1 MVAFAWHL
9 QPSKPRAQQDGSNF
23 SQLSQPG
30 PNLAFSHLFGLAG
43 DAYPGVLSSSCIF
56 SAFSCRKMVKA
67 RSLLKGK
74 IPTSRSF
81 SPARNRKKMT
91 TTDAKADSPVAA
103 VTDHMTKLQ
112 AAGSWDTDELSY
124 EKHHAGEAKKGEPAD
139 GRPSLEDHHRGIFS
153 IRKLHKQHKEKTHPL
168 DWGYPGELSKEE
180 VDCFVSDFCLV
191 ACAQF
196 FWRCRKAETA

>member
-1 MVAFAWHL
+1 
-9 QPSKPRAQQDGSNF
+9 
-23 SQLSQPG
+23 
-30 PNLAFSHLFGLAG
+30 
-43 DAYPGVLSSSCIF
+43 
-56 SAFSCRKMVKA
+56 MVKA

-91 TTDAKADSPVAA
+91 TDAAKPESPVAA

-124 EKHHAGEAKKGEPAD
+124 EKHHAGEAKAAAAGD
-139 GRPSLEDHHRGIFS
+139 GRPSLEDHHKGIFS

-180 VDCFVSDFCLV
+180 VDCFVSVFIII
-191 ACAQF
+191 CAYIFLAIPAYGGDRTRQGGTMTHLLLGT
-196 FWRCRKAETA
+196 RTAKNCVVVK

>member
-1 MVAFAWHL
+1 MPPPGIF
-9 QPSKPRAQQDGSNF
+9 PSAT
-23 SQLSQPG
+23 
-30 PNLAFSHLFGLAG
+30 
-43 DAYPGVLSSSCIF
+43 
-56 SAFSCRKMVKA
+56 MVKA

-81 SPARNRKKMT
+81 SPARAKKKMT
-91 TTDAKADSPVAA
+91 TDTDSPVAA

-124 EKHHAGEAKKGEPAD
+124 EKHHAGEAKKEPAAD
-139 GRPSLEDHHRGIFS
+139 GRPSLEDHHKGIFS

-180 VDCFVSDFCLV
+180 VDCFVSVFFCWFVLCFLFFGDARRWRRPHEAGGGTMTHLLV
-191 ACAQF
+191 GTWIFKDSLASN
-196 FWRCRKAETA
+196 

>member
-1 MVAFAWHL
+1 
-9 QPSKPRAQQDGSNF
+9 
-23 SQLSQPG
+23 
-30 PNLAFSHLFGLAG
+30 
-43 DAYPGVLSSSCIF
+43 
-56 SAFSCRKMVKA
+56 MVKA

-81 SPARNRKKMT
+81 SPARSKKKMT
-91 TTDAKADSPVAA
+91 TDAVDSPVAA

-124 EKHHAGEAKKGEPAD
+124 EKHHAGEAKKESAD
-139 GRPSLEDHHRGIFS
+139 GRPSLEDHHKGIFS

-180 VDCFVSDFCLV
+180 VDCFVSVFCLV
-191 ACAQF
+191 CAHF
-196 FWRCRKAETA
+196 FWRWRGMETA

>member
-1 MVAFAWHL
+1 
-9 QPSKPRAQQDGSNF
+9 
-23 SQLSQPG
+23 
-30 PNLAFSHLFGLAG
+30 
-43 DAYPGVLSSSCIF
+43 
-56 SAFSCRKMVKA
+56 MVKA

-81 SPARNRKKMT
+81 SPARSWKKMT
-91 TTDAKADSPVAA
+91 TKPAKADSPVAA
-103 VTDHMTKLQ
+103 VAESMTKLQ

-124 EKHHAGEAKKGEPAD
+124 EKHHAGEAKKESAD

-180 VDCFVSDFCLV
+180 VDCFVSDFLFYRMCSIFL
-191 ACAQF
+191 AMPYGGDRMSQGG
-196 FWRCRKAETA
+196 EQ

>member
-1 MVAFAWHL
+1 
-9 QPSKPRAQQDGSNF
+9 
-23 SQLSQPG
+23 
-30 PNLAFSHLFGLAG
+30 
-43 DAYPGVLSSSCIF
+43 
-56 SAFSCRKMVKA
+56 MVKA

-81 SPARNRKKMT
+81 SPARSKKKMT

-124 EKHHAGEAKKGEPAD
+124 EKHHAGEAQKGEPAD

-180 VDCFVSDFCLV
+180 VDCFVSDFGLF

-196 FWRCRKAETA
+196 FGDAVRRRPHEARRGAMTHLLVGTWTPKYCPVSNKLWFR

>member
-1 MVAFAWHL
+1 
-9 QPSKPRAQQDGSNF
+9 
-23 SQLSQPG
+23 
-30 PNLAFSHLFGLAG
+30 
-43 DAYPGVLSSSCIF
+43 
-56 SAFSCRKMVKA
+56 MVKA

-81 SPARNRKKMT
+81 SPARSKKKMT
-91 TTDAKADSPVAA
+91 TDAVDSPVAA

-124 EKHHAGEAKKGEPAD
+124 EKHHAGEAKKESAD
-139 GRPSLEDHHRGIFS
+139 GRPSLEDHHKGIFS

-180 VDCFVSDFCLV
+180 VDCFVSCFLFIMCSL
-191 ACAQF
+191 
-196 FWRCRKAETA
+196 FWRWRGVETA